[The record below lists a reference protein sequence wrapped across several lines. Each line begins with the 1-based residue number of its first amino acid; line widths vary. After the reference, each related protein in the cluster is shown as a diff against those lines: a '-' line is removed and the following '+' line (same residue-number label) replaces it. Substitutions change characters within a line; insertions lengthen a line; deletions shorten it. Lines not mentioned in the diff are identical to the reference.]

1 MQRVDSIYAA
11 SIRYNEVVN
20 SYLRDSLTHD
30 NMGGFVEI
38 YKTSYSALTS
48 SIKNFMVSSQ
58 RAMDTKAK
66 RLEDNAYRATI
77 PGFVALLIAIVIVGI
92 FYYFIN
98 LYYIDPVL
106 RITGG
111 LKAYLNSRI
120 PFKVTVEGRDEV
132 YRLKEYIES
141 LIDQLKSRRNE

>member
-1 MQRVDSIYAA
+1 M
-11 SIRYNEVVN
+11 
-20 SYLRDSLTHD
+20 
-30 NMGGFVEI
+30 
-38 YKTSYSALTS
+38 
-48 SIKNFMVSSQ
+48 
-58 RAMDTKAK
+58 
-66 RLEDNAYRATI
+66 
-77 PGFVALLIAIVIVGI
+77 ALLIAIVIVCI

-120 PFKVTVEGRDEV
+120 PFKVSVEGRDEV